1 MIPVILSGG
10 SGSRLWPLSREQKPK
25 QFLELVNDKTLF
37 QDTLLRLR
45 QIGTSDPLIICN
57 HEHRFIV
64 EEQLAVLKQTV
75 DCLILEPFG
84 RNTAPAVTL
93 AAIKLC
99 EEGRAEELMLVL
111 PADHVISN
119 VNAFNSAVQTAALA
133 ANQDEL
139 VLFGITPDKPETG
152 YGYIQVLAPSNQMP
166 EGVLSLNTFIE
177 KPDIKRASDFI
188 RSGDYYWNSGMF
200 MFKARRYLEEIQ
212 RHSPDI
218 YDTCCLAFQKSN
230 KSKQMLIDKESFEH
244 CPDDSI
250 DYAVMEKLER
260 ACVVPLSAGWSDV
273 GSWSALWDVHEKDA
287 EGNVNKGDVLA
298 INSNNCFAL
307 SEGKLLTLLGVDN
320 LVVIQTKD
328 AVLIAD
334 KNRVQDIKKI
344 VNTLKETERS
354 EACVHREVSRPWGS
368 YDSVDHGHRFQ
379 VKRIC
384 VKPGASLSLQKHH
397 HRAEH
402 WIVVRGTAEVTC
414 DDNVF
419 LLSENQST
427 YIPIGSV
434 HRLRNPGKVTLEIIE
449 VQTGAYLGEDDIVRL
464 EDVYGRSNN
473 TQPLVKA

>member
-1 MIPVILSGG
+1 MIPIILSGG

-25 QFLELVNDKTLF
+25 QFLGLVNDKTLF
-37 QDTLLRLR
+37 QDTLLRLQ
-45 QIGTSDPLIICN
+45 QIGASNPLIICN

-64 EEQLAVLKQTV
+64 EEQLAETNQAV

-99 EEGRAEELMLVL
+99 EEGRANELMLVL

-119 VNAFNSAVQTAALA
+119 VNRFGSAVQKAAMA

-152 YGYIQVLAPSNQMP
+152 YGYIQVSTHTNQALD
-166 EGVLSLNTFIE
+166 GVLNLHKFVE
-177 KPDIKRASDFI
+177 KPDIDRANDFI

-200 MFKARRYLEEIQ
+200 MFKARRYLDEIQ
-212 RHSPDI
+212 RHAPDI
-218 YDTCCLAFQKSN
+218 YDTCCLAFSN
-230 KSKQMLIDKESFEH
+230 SVKENYITIDRESFEH

-250 DYAVMEKLER
+250 DYAVMEKLEN
-260 ACVVPLSAGWSDV
+260 ACVVPLSAGWSDI
-273 GSWSALWDVHEKDA
+273 GSWSALWDVHDKNS
-287 EGNVNKGDVLA
+287 EGNVEKGDVLA
-298 INSNNCFAL
+298 IESKNCFAL
-307 SEGKLLTLLGVDN
+307 SDGKLLTLLGVED

-328 AVLIAD
+328 AILVAN
-334 KNRVQDIKKI
+334 KNQVQDIKKV
-344 VNTLKETERS
+344 VNTLKQTERS
-354 EACVHREVSRPWGS
+354 EAFSHREVSRPWGS
-368 YDSVDHGHRFQ
+368 YDSVDNGHRFQ

-414 DDNVF
+414 DDKVF
-419 LLSENQST
+419 LLAENQST
-427 YIPIGSV
+427 YLPIGAI
-434 HRLRNPGKVTLEIIE
+434 HRLRNPGKVSLEIIE
-449 VQTGAYLGEDDIVRL
+449 VQTGVYLGEDDIVRL

-473 TQPLVKA
+473 SQSLVKA